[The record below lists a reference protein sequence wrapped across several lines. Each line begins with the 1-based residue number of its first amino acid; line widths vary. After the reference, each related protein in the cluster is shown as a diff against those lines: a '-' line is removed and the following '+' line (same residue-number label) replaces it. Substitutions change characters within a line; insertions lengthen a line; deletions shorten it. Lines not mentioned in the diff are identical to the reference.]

1 MLSNLNI
8 DDLPT
13 AEELQVKV
21 VSLND
26 GKLKIHLPSDLT
38 IATVFVDSRLWKT
51 KHQRKRFKNFSQSC
65 VLSTHRIEIHQSQSL
80 V

>member
-1 MLSNLNI
+1 MLSKLNI

-26 GKLKIHLPSDLT
+26 GKVKVHLPSDLT
-38 IATVFVDSRLWKT
+38 ITTVFVDTRLWKT
-51 KHQRKRFKNFSQSC
+51 KLPRKRLVEFS
-65 VLSTHRIEIHQSQSL
+65 RL
-80 V
+80 VG